1 MWNRKINNYIWNHID
16 NPKKH
21 IERVLS
27 AQKITNNQKSSISK
41 FTKLRLSNHNIEE
54 KNNKTKEENKKLFH
68 KIIKADIVPS
78 KRSKKKE
85 QKKCPSF
92 NKNKISFNK
101 IKTHF
106 SKYRANLRFYNKLK
120 KVKSFNHNKN
130 IIERNI
136 YIDNYIQKSIFE
148 LQSSLFLKSPHVI
161 KNPLQT
167 SKRLTKYS
175 TSKIK
180 KCKSLYTGKSS
191 KTTISFDRNSQII
204 NKKNKTKVLNNNYKK
219 NNPHIIT
226 ERNLKRINFLHKLL
240 FGNKKT
246 DNKEKNQ
253 KIIKSSN
260 ITKQNKIKQS
270 TGTNKIIKTQV
281 INNNDKNKN
290 TSLNKKNDNNVN
302 NKKYLMNEEE
312 RLKKINLGLK
322 RNLSKINIFNQQ

>member
-204 NKKNKTKVLNNNYKK
+204 NKKYKTKVLNNNYKK

-240 FGNKKT
+240 FGNKKS

-253 KIIKSSN
+253 KVIKSSN
-260 ITKQNKIKQS
+260 IAKQNKIKQS
-270 TGTNKIIKTQV
+270 TGTNKVIKTKV

-290 TSLNKKNDNNVN
+290 IYLNKKNDNNVN